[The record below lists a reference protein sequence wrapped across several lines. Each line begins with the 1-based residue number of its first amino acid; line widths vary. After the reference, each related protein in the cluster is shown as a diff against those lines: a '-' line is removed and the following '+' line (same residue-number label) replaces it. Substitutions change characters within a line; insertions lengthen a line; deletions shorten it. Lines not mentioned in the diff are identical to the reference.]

1 MTLSWILCLLA
12 VSIFLACA
20 GLLLERWARPRF
32 LPTRTIW
39 LLTLVGSLVL
49 PATISRVPHRFV
61 EPTSASAQAD
71 SRDATPT
78 IVPDSARWISLESAH
93 VPTDTLA
100 AWDRWITTAWV
111 ASSIATFGWV
121 AATMALMARRRRAWR
136 PGILFGRKILWS
148 EDFGPAVVGVLRPT
162 VVIPTWAKQLP
173 DSRQRLIVIHERSH
187 LEAQDPLA
195 LALGVAV
202 VALAPW
208 NPLLWWQ
215 LRRLRLAIEVDCD
228 RRLLATGADLSDYAS
243 ALLDCSLQRMTL
255 FAVNAAMAEPAST
268 LERRISIMNTTQ
280 ARGWTMP
287 AALTLLVAAAS
298 AFAATQVPVPSRV
311 TASSADMQAY
321 AGNYGFAPV
330 TILHVSAQG
339 DHLMAAFASAEP
351 EELVAAGKDE
361 FRYQRN
367 VDVRLSFSRNA
378 TGQVT
383 SVHMRQNGADTPAPK
398 LDAAQVEAVHKTI
411 ESRIQSH
418 QPAPGS
424 EAALRTLIDG
434 LRSGTPDYSIMS
446 AQMAGGTR
454 VMLPDFHRSLETLGS
469 IRAVEFK
476 GVNDDGW
483 DQYVVKHDRGQ
494 SSWKLVVDERGII
507 VGALWHDGA

>member
-1 MTLSWILCLLA
+1 MTLPWVLCLLA
-12 VSIFLACA
+12 VSIFLSCA

-49 PATISRVPHRFV
+49 PATISSVPHRYV

-71 SRDATPT
+71 SRDATST
-78 IVPDSARWISLESAH
+78 IVSDPARWISLESAH
-93 VPTDTLA
+93 MPTDALA
-100 AWDRWITTAWV
+100 ACDRWITAAWV
-111 ASSIATFGWV
+111 ASSIASFGWI
-121 AATMALMARRRRAWR
+121 AATMALMARRRRSWR
-136 PGILFGRKILWS
+136 PGILFGSEILWS
-148 EDFGPAVVGVLRPT
+148 EDFGPAVVGVLRPK
-162 VVIPTWAKQLP
+162 VVIPIWAKQLP
-173 DSRQRLIVIHERSH
+173 DSRQRLIACHERSH
-187 LEAQDPLA
+187 LEARDPLA

-228 RRLLATGADLSDYAS
+228 RRLLAAGAEPSDYAL

-255 FAVNAAMAEPAST
+255 FAVNAAMAEPVST
-268 LERRISIMNTTQ
+268 LERRISIMNATQ
-280 ARGWTMP
+280 TKGWTVP
-287 AALTLLVAAAS
+287 ASLTLLVAAAS
-298 AFAATQVPVPSRV
+298 AFAATQVPVPSR
-311 TASSADMQAY
+311 TNASSAYLQAY

-339 DHLMAAFASAEP
+339 EHLMAAFASAEP

-361 FRYQRN
+361 FRFKG
-367 VDVRLSFSRNA
+367 VDAKLSFSRNA

-383 SVHMRQNGADTPAPK
+383 SLHMRQNGADTPAPR
-398 LDAAQVEAVHKTI
+398 LDSAQVEAVHRTI
-411 ESRIQSH
+411 ETRIQSH
-418 QPAPGS
+418 RPASGS

-434 LRSGTPDYSIMS
+434 LRSGTPDYSTMS

-454 VMLPDFHRSLETLGS
+454 VMLPDFHKALETLGS

-476 GVNDDGW
+476 GVNGDGW
-483 DQYVVKHDRGQ
+483 DQYVVQHDRGQ
-494 SSWKLVVDERGII
+494 SSWKLVVDERGTI
-507 VGALWHDGA
+507 VGALWHEGA